1 MQWAKTCRWVYM
13 GLYSDLKTKEY
24 LTNQDIE
31 EMYLKENVSVCF
43 KDDILNQEYRHLQK
57 IYDTFHNLDLT
68 FKREETYDLYNDF
81 YNAWGNIKLGYDD
94 LEDILEKLRVKETN
108 IKTSKLDHESDAYRQ
123 LKDEWVDVKYEF
135 RNAVQRH
142 QKPINDKLDEYLLH
156 AKRGVNRQLPSQDLI
171 KKVVDGSLDIA
182 FYHANQNRKYLDW
195 DFTFDDLFQTASLAL
210 TNAAKNYIPNGPAK
224 FRTYA
229 NVCVEKSILNQV
241 TKTIKKKYK
250 GDFFKDEID
259 KAILVYNFV
268 ESFNHRG
275 PDMSYHDCYFIL
287 KKKMI

>member
-1 MQWAKTCRWVYM
+1 M

-43 KDDILNQEYRHLQK
+43 KDDVLNQEYRYLQK
-57 IYDTFHNLDLT
+57 IYDTFHNLDVA
-68 FKREETYDLYNDF
+68 FKREKTYDLYNDF
-81 YNAWGNIKLGYDD
+81 YKEWGNSKLGYDD

-123 LKDEWVDVKYEF
+123 LKDEWFDIKYEF
-135 RNAVQRH
+135 RDAIQRH
-142 QKPINDKLDEYLLH
+142 QKPISDKLDEYLLH
-156 AKRGVNRQLPSQDLI
+156 AKRGVNRQFPSQDLI

-182 FYHANQNRKYLDW
+182 LYHANQNRKYLDW

-241 TKTIKKKYK
+241 SKTIKKKYK

-259 KAILVYNFV
+259 KAILVYKFV
-268 ESFNHRG
+268 ESFNHCG
-275 PDMSYHDCYFIL
+275 PDMSY
-287 KKKMI
+287 